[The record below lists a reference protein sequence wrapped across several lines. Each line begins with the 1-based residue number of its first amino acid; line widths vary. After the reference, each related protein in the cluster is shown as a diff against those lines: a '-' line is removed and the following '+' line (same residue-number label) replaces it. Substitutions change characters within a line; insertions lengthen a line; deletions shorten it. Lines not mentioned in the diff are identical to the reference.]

1 MEGKQMLWKRPGLD
15 DILRRLLIVGKIR
28 NDQPVVHEDLY
39 QYLEKE
45 LSDRG
50 INIDSVSLARKSINI
65 DIRLIRLEFG
75 VTIRYRKLTDTY
87 HLDNIKRSTTVDR
100 FLDTFDILVSL
111 NALNQMPDFVF
122 SEDYCSV
129 GAKGFYLL
137 VKAIEKSVCIH
148 FSYVEIGE
156 QLSKE
161 YYVEPYAIREYNK
174 RWYVIARTV
183 GKQDMKAYAMDNV
196 SNLRMVDVWVQ
207 KDKTINL
214 AEDYKYTYGMDDK
227 GRLEDLVLSFDCL
240 DGDCLKNQPL
250 HFTQEIV
257 KDAKDEFVIQ
267 LRIRITDDFVRKLM
281 MFPSLKVLRP
291 AVLRR
296 KICDYCHETLRQNRN

>member
-15 DILRRLLIVGKIR
+15 DMLRRLLIVGKIR
-28 NDQPVVHEDLY
+28 NDQPVAHEKLH

-50 INIDSVSLARKSINI
+50 ININSVSLGRKSINI
-65 DIRLIRLEFG
+65 DIRLIQLEFG
-75 VTIRYRKLTDTY
+75 VTINYRKLTDTY
-87 HLDNIKRSTTVDR
+87 SLDNVKRSATVDR

-122 SEDYCSV
+122 SEDYYPV

-137 VKAIEKSVCIH
+137 VKAIEQSICVH
-148 FSYVEIGE
+148 FSYVEVGGK
-156 QLSKE
+156 LSTE
-161 YYVEPYAIREYNK
+161 CYVEPYAIREYNK
-174 RWYVIARTV
+174 RWYIIARTV

-196 SNLRMVDVWVQ
+196 SSLRMVDVWVQ

-227 GRLEDLVLSFDCL
+227 GRVEDLVLAFDHS
-240 DGDCLKNQPL
+240 DGDWLKSRPL
-250 HFTQEIV
+250 HFTQEIT
-257 KDAKDEFVIQ
+257 KDDEKEFIIQ

-296 KICDYCHETLRQNRN
+296 KVCDYCHETLRRNKN